1 MHLTCLSLTVSHE
14 LTSTADPFKRVVR
27 CEPSPSTDTL
37 CVTCSLTYSH
47 MTALNDALDRRFDDM
62 AEIMDVAKYG
72 CAAGVSDF
80 IYSTELSEFFN
91 EHETDIED
99 VLDHMDVK
107 LHDLVSD
114 PEYYSFQEL
123 KEKAVWFVVENYC
136 AERVLEHETLTL
148 A

>member
-1 MHLTCLSLTVSHE
+1 M
-14 LTSTADPFKRVVR
+14 
-27 CEPSPSTDTL
+27 
-37 CVTCSLTYSH
+37 YSH

-72 CAAGVSDF
+72 CAAGVSGF
-80 IYSTELSEFFN
+80 IYSTELCEFFN
-91 EHETDIED
+91 EHEADIED
-99 VLDHMDVK
+99 VLDLMDVK

-136 AERVLEHETLTL
+136 QERALEHETLSF

>member
-1 MHLTCLSLTVSHE
+1 MHQHWCTQGLRDACRCLSYSSLARCNAWLQPDTYVSIVH
-14 LTSTADPFKRVVR
+14 
-27 CEPSPSTDTL
+27 
-37 CVTCSLTYSH
+37 TYIH
-47 MTALNDALDRRFDDM
+47 MTALSNALDRRFDDM

-91 EHETDIED
+91 EHESDIEN
-99 VLDHMDVK
+99 VLDVMDVK

-123 KEKAVWFVVENYC
+123 KEKAVWFVVEEYC
-136 AERVLEHETLTL
+136 QSRVLEHETLSV

>member
-1 MHLTCLSLTVSHE
+1 M
-14 LTSTADPFKRVVR
+14 
-27 CEPSPSTDTL
+27 
-37 CVTCSLTYSH
+37 H
-47 MTALNDALDRRFDDM
+47 MTALNNALDRRFDDM
-62 AEIMDVAKYG
+62 AEIMDVARYG

-80 IYSTELSEFFN
+80 IYSTELCEFFN
-91 EHETDIED
+91 EHEADIED
-99 VLDHMDVK
+99 VLDFMDVK

-136 AERVLEHETLTL
+136 QERALEHETLSI

>member
-1 MHLTCLSLTVSHE
+1 MHLTCLSLTLSRR

-27 CEPSPSTDTL
+27 CKPSPSADTL
-37 CVTCSLTYSH
+37 RVTYSLTYTH
-47 MTALNDALDRRFDDM
+47 MTCLHDALDRRFDDM

-80 IYSTELSEFFN
+80 IYSTELCEFFN

>member
-1 MHLTCLSLTVSHE
+1 MSLT
-14 LTSTADPFKRVVR
+14 TSLPDPFKRVAR
-27 CEPSPSTDTL
+27 CKPLPRSDTY
-37 CVTCSLTYSH
+37 VSLVHLRITH

-80 IYSTELSEFFN
+80 IYSTELCEFFN
-91 EHETDIED
+91 EHESDIEN
-99 VLDHMDVK
+99 VLDFMDVK

-136 AERVLEHETLTL
+136 QERALEHETLTV

>member
-1 MHLTCLSLTVSHE
+1 MTCLH
-14 LTSTADPFKRVVR
+14 
-27 CEPSPSTDTL
+27 
-37 CVTCSLTYSH
+37 
-47 MTALNDALDRRFDDM
+47 DALDRRFDDM

-72 CAAGVSDF
+72 CAAGVGGF
-80 IYSTELSEFFN
+80 IYSTELCEFFN
-91 EHETDIED
+91 EHESEIEE
-99 VLDHMDVK
+99 VLDQMDVK

-136 AERVLEHETLTL
+136 AERVLEHESLTV

>member
-1 MHLTCLSLTVSHE
+1 MCHL
-14 LTSTADPFKRVVR
+14 F
-27 CEPSPSTDTL
+27 
-37 CVTCSLTYSH
+37 TYVDSH

-72 CAAGVSDF
+72 CAAGVSGF
-80 IYSTELSEFFN
+80 IYSTELCEFFN
-91 EHETDIED
+91 EHETDIEN
-99 VLDHMDVK
+99 VLDYMDVK

-114 PEYYSFQEL
+114 PEYYAFQEL

-136 AERVLEHETLTL
+136 QERALEHETLTV